1 MHKAINHTISLLAV
15 IALAGCEDKVDA
27 PTGGDTLPENATE
40 AYIVAHGG
48 GPFDDNISSRAAS
61 TLPHLTGECHANKV
75 YYFPFRTVS
84 RSTSTYSTIPLAT
97 AGANNS
103 YEKTELLHTTTGD
116 AQGNSSSINKWGKQ
130 VKQVGNQLFFTK
142 GTTAWFSMP
151 ALAYTDTDASLFTY
165 SATAPGAGTA
175 YLNTVNVQLTDAATT
190 TQTLTY
196 DKYTTTTK
204 TYSPATLEYK
214 SMTIPE
220 LFFGRLTFY
229 NSELAENSLL
239 SPNYSY
245 SSNILEASST
255 STSAGIFSA
264 KYNWDDYILATW
276 ETYLRGH
283 LFRFVSQVNLNV
295 TAIPKTTVSYLKKDG
310 DKIVEDDTK
319 DKLDFIPRIDLL
331 ATNVPKYTL
340 LWGDHG
346 AYVDAGASVG
356 GESLKPIDNNDQWCF
371 YPITELT
378 AADLTAHPEFF
389 ETEKTVIAT
398 INAADI
404 PYSKDDSGA
413 NLTTGECTLSS
424 FMLPSTAGS
433 VLIMRVHYNMQDD
446 DWENNGAPIRRYKDF
461 VIAQDDN
468 RVIVEKNNDN
478 VSKAAALNA
487 HGVQFEDHLEVY
499 NSRLYRDVTQ
509 YKWAKNDQGV
519 TQIVTNK
526 DGVVQTDTF
535 NGLQIYNMDDMTYYF
550 YSNIRIDIT
559 GKIYN
564 IGTGVELKF
573 TLEVEPSYEK
583 NHTITL

>member
-48 GPFDDNISSRAAS
+48 GPFDDITSSRAAS
-61 TLPHLTGECHANKV
+61 TLPHLTGECKANKV
-75 YYFPFRTVS
+75 FFFPFRT
-84 RSTSTYSTIPLAT
+84 TDGTKATYSSIGLAT
-97 AGANNS
+97 AGAGN
-103 YEKTELLHTTTGD
+103 TTFTADLLHTTTGE
-116 AQGNSSSINKWGKQ
+116 AQGNISSVNKWGKSEYNLKTL
-130 VKQVGNQLFFTK
+130 VENNTDTWFSFPALAFTDADNSLITYSAVNS
-142 GTTAWFSMP
+142 GTTAYVS
-151 ALAYTDTDASLFTY
+151 S
-165 SATAPGAGTA
+165 
-175 YLNTVNVQLTDAATT
+175 VNVKIKDATT
-190 TQTLTY
+190 ESITY
-196 DKYTTTTK
+196 DKYNTASK
-204 TYSPATLEYK
+204 SYSEATDSYK
-214 SMTIPE
+214 KITIPE
-220 LFFGRLTFY
+220 MFFGRLTFY
-229 NSELAENSLL
+229 DDEVKKTFPDRYTYESYILEPGGYS
-239 SPNYSY
+239 NYS
-245 SSNILEASST
+245 S
-255 STSAGIFSA
+255 IFHA
-264 KYNWDDYILATW
+264 KYNATTDWINGW

-346 AYVDAGASVG
+346 AYVDAGTSVG
-356 GESLKPIDNNDQWCF
+356 GESLSPIDTKDKWCF

-378 AADLTAHPEFF
+378 AADLTSHPEYF
-389 ETEKTVIAT
+389 ETEKTMIAT

-413 NLTTGECTLSS
+413 TLTTGECTLSS

-446 DWENNGAPIRRYKDF
+446 DWENGGAPIRRYKDF

-468 RVIVEKNNDN
+468 RVIVANTTDN
-478 VSKAAALNA
+478 VSKAQALSA

-499 NSRLYRDVTQ
+499 SSRLYRDVTQ
-509 YKWAKNDQGV
+509 YKWAKNAQGV

-564 IGTGVELKF
+564 IGTGVELEF